1 MITEARPDGRA
12 SLLRG
17 EPSMETPILE
27 VRNISKRFGAT
38 QALSGVSLSFFPGT
52 VHAVVGENGAGK
64 STLMNLVGGVHQP
77 DGGQIILD
85 GRPVILQNPN
95 DGLRLGI
102 GFVHQEITLC
112 QHMSVAENV
121 FMHSLND
128 SKRQMVNFS
137 DIYSRTRKL
146 LTDFDTHSPIEPRQL
161 VDALSVSQQQV
172 VEIVKALSVNCRVII
187 FDEPTAALTESETEA
202 LFRIITRLREK
213 GIAVIYISHRLAE
226 IYRIADTVTVL
237 RDGMLI
243 DTKPV
248 HEIDQLSLV
257 HSMVGRELKDI
268 YPSKA
273 IGNGH
278 DVLLEV
284 KGLAL
289 EGEFEDVSFTLRKGE
304 ILGFAGLVGSGRT
317 EVARTI
323 CGLYHRTAGDV
334 FLDGEKLAI
343 RSYKDAIRKGIVY
356 LTEDRAKDGLFLD
369 MSVAANIS
377 VISLDD
383 VSSLKLI
390 QKRKELGLAQ
400 KYISSMQIKVTGPLA
415 RLRSLS
421 GGNQQ
426 KVLVSKLLTISPK
439 IVLMDEPTRG
449 IDVGAKTQIY
459 HLLRRLASEGVGVL
473 MISSELPE
481 IVGLCDRVVV
491 MYEGRL
497 CGLLERDRIDE
508 KSIIQM
514 ACLSTN

>member
-1 MITEARPDGRA
+1 MD
-12 SLLRG
+12 
-17 EPSMETPILE
+17 TPILE
-27 VRNISKRFGAT
+27 VRNISKSFGAT
-38 QALSGVSLSFFPGT
+38 QALSGVSLSFFAGT

-64 STLMNLVGGVHQP
+64 STLMNLVGGIHQA
-77 DGGQIILD
+77 DAGEILLD
-85 GRPVILQNPN
+85 GRHVTLQSPN
-95 DGLRLGI
+95 DGLRMGI

-112 QHMSVAENV
+112 QHMSVSENI
-121 FMHSLND
+121 FMHALND
-128 SKRQMVNFS
+128 SKKPLVSFT
-137 DIYSRTRKL
+137 DIHARARTL
-146 LTDFDTHSPIEPRQL
+146 LTDFDAHSPIDPRQL
-161 VDALSVSQQQV
+161 VAALSVSQQQV

-202 LFRIITRLREK
+202 LFRIIVRLKER

-226 IYRIADTVTVL
+226 IYRIADTVSVL
-237 RDGMLI
+237 RDGVLI

-248 HEIDQLSLV
+248 SSIDQLALV
-257 HSMVGRELKDI
+257 HSMVGRELRDI
-268 YPSKA
+268 YPSKKA
-273 IGNGH
+273 GNGSE
-278 DVLLEV
+278 VLLDV
-284 KGLAL
+284 RGLSL
-289 EGEFEDVSFTLRKGE
+289 EGEFEDVSFSLRRGE

-323 CGLYHRTAGDV
+323 CGLYRRTG
-334 FLDGEKLAI
+334 GEVLLEGRRLSI
-343 RSYKDAIRKGIVY
+343 RSYKDAIRQGIVY

-369 MSVAANIS
+369 MSVASNIS

-383 VSSLKLI
+383 VSSFKLI
-390 QKRKELGLAQ
+390 QRRKEMGLAQ
-400 KYISSMQIKVTGPLA
+400 KYVGDMQIKVASLLA

-426 KVLVSKLLTISPK
+426 KVLVSKLLTVSPK
-439 IVLMDEPTRG
+439 VVLMDEPTRG

-481 IVGLCDRVVV
+481 VVGVCDRVVV
-491 MYEGRL
+491 MYEGRM
-497 CGLLERDRIDE
+497 CGILEGEHINE

>member
-1 MITEARPDGRA
+1 MT
-12 SLLRG
+12 
-17 EPSMETPILE
+17 TPILE

-38 QALSGVSLSFFPGT
+38 HALNGVSLAFLPGT

-77 DGGQIILD
+77 DGGEILLA
-85 GRPVILQNPN
+85 GERVHVSSPN
-95 DGLRLGI
+95 DALRLGI

-112 QHMSVAENV
+112 QHLSVAENV
-121 FMHSLND
+121 SMHDLND
-128 SKRQMVNFS
+128 SRRPLVSFAGIQA
-137 DIYSRTRKL
+137 RTRTL
-146 LTDFDTHSPIEPRQL
+146 LTEFDTHSQIDPRAQ
-161 VDALSVSQQQV
+161 VSSLSVSQQQV

-202 LFRIITRLREK
+202 LFRIISTLRQK

-226 IYRIADTVTVL
+226 IYRIADTVSVL
-237 RDGMLI
+237 RDGVLI

-248 HEIDQLSLV
+248 GAIDQISLV

-268 YPSKA
+268 YPPKA
-273 IGNGH
+273 AANGSS
-278 DVLLEV
+278 VLLEV
-284 KGLAL
+284 RGLGL
-289 EGEFEDVSFTLRKGE
+289 EGEFEDVSFSLKKGE

-323 CGLYHRTAGDV
+323 CGLYRKTAGEV
-334 FLDGEKLAI
+334 LLGGQKISIA
-343 RSYKDAIRKGIVY
+343 SYKDAIEKGIVY
-356 LTEDRAKDGLFLD
+356 LTEDRAKEGLFLD
-369 MSVAANIS
+369 MSVAQNIS
-377 VISLDD
+377 VIDLDE
-383 VSSLKLI
+383 VSRLKLI
-390 QKRKELGLAQ
+390 QRQKEYGLAQ
-400 KYISSMQIKVTGPLA
+400 RYVSEMQIRVASLSA

-426 KVLVSKLLTISPK
+426 KVLVSKLLTVSPK

-459 HLLRRLASEGVGVL
+459 HLLRALAREGVGVL

-481 IVGLCDRVVV
+481 VVGLCDRVVV
-491 MYEGRL
+491 MYEGRMTGIL
-497 CGLLERDRIDE
+497 SGDQVNE

>member
-1 MITEARPDGRA
+1 
-12 SLLRG
+12 
-17 EPSMETPILE
+17 MEMPILE

-38 QALSGVSLSFFPGT
+38 QALSGVSLSFLPGT

-64 STLMNLVGGVHQP
+64 STLMNLVGGVHQA
-77 DGGQIILD
+77 DAGDIILD
-85 GRPVILQNPN
+85 GSSVTFASPN
-95 DGLRLGI
+95 DALRMGI

-121 FMHSLND
+121 FMHALND
-128 SKRQMVNFS
+128 SKKPLVGFS
-137 DIYSRTRKL
+137 DISARTRTL
-146 LTDFDTHSPIEPRQL
+146 LTDFDTHSPIDPRQL
-161 VDALSVSQQQV
+161 VEALSVSQQQV

-202 LFRIITRLREK
+202 LFRIISRLREK
-213 GIAVIYISHRLAE
+213 GMAVIYISHRLAE
-226 IYRIADTVTVL
+226 IYRIADTVSVL
-237 RDGMLI
+237 RDGTLI
-243 DTKPV
+243 DTTPV
-248 HEIDQLSLV
+248 AAIDQLSLV

-268 YPSKA
+268 YPPKA
-273 IGNGH
+273 AGKGSE
-278 DVLLEV
+278 VLLEV
-284 KGLAL
+284 RGLCL
-289 EGEFEDVSFTLRKGE
+289 EGEFEDVSFALRRGE

-323 CGLYHRTAGDV
+323 CGLYRRTAGEVLLNGVRQD
-334 FLDGEKLAI
+334 I
-343 RSYKDAIRKGIVY
+343 RTYKDAIRRGIVY

-377 VISLDD
+377 VISLDE
-383 VSSLKLI
+383 VARLKLI
-390 QKRKELGLAQ
+390 QPRREIGLAQ
-400 KYISSMQIKVTGPLA
+400 KYVNDMQIKVASPMA

-426 KVLVSKLLTISPK
+426 KVLVSKLLTVSPK
-439 IVLMDEPTRG
+439 VVLMDEPTRG

-459 HLLRRLASEGVGVL
+459 HLLRRLASDGVGVL

-481 IVGLCDRVVV
+481 IVGVCDRVVV

-497 CGLLERDRIDE
+497 CGILEGGAINE

-514 ACLSTN
+514 ACLSTS

>member
-1 MITEARPDGRA
+1 MG
-12 SLLRG
+12 
-17 EPSMETPILE
+17 TPILE
-27 VRNISKRFGAT
+27 VRNVSKRFGAT
-38 QALSGVSLSFFPGT
+38 HALSGVSLSFFPGT

-64 STLMNLVGGVHQP
+64 STLMNLVGGVHQA
-77 DGGQIILD
+77 DAGEILLD
-85 GRPVILQNPN
+85 GQRVTLQGPN
-95 DGLRLGI
+95 DALRMGV

-121 FMHSLND
+121 FMHALND
-128 SKRQMVNFS
+128 SKKPLVGFS
-137 DIYSRTRKL
+137 DIHARTRKL
-146 LTDFDTHSPIEPRQL
+146 LTDFDAHSPIDPRQL
-161 VDALSVSQQQV
+161 VETLSVSQQQV

-202 LFRIITRLREK
+202 LFRIIAHLREK
-213 GIAVIYISHRLAE
+213 GMAVIYISHRLAE

-237 RDGMLI
+237 RDGTLI

-248 HEIDQLSLV
+248 GAMDQLSLV

-268 YPSKA
+268 YPAKKPP
-273 IGNGH
+273 NGSET
-278 DVLLEV
+278 LLEV
-284 KGLAL
+284 RGLSL
-289 EGEFEDVSFTLRKGE
+289 LGEFEDVSFTLRKGE

-323 CGLYHRTAGDV
+323 CGLYRRTAGEV
-334 FLDGEKLAI
+334 LLRGEPLSI
-343 RSYKDAIRKGIVY
+343 RSYKDAIRQGIVY

-369 MSVAANIS
+369 MSVAENIS
-377 VISLDD
+377 VISLDE
-383 VSSLKLI
+383 VARMKLI
-390 QKRKELGLAQ
+390 QRRKELSLAQ
-400 KYISSMQIKVTGPLA
+400 RFVSEMQIKVASPYA
-415 RLRSLS
+415 KLRSLS

-459 HLLRRLASEGVGVL
+459 HLLRRLASEGVGVM

-481 IVGLCDRVVV
+481 IVGVCDRVVV
-491 MYEGRL
+491 MYEGRM
-497 CGLLERDRIDE
+497 CGILEGDRINE

>member
-1 MITEARPDGRA
+1 
-12 SLLRG
+12 
-17 EPSMETPILE
+17 METPILE
-27 VRNISKRFGAT
+27 VRKISKRFGAT
-38 QALSGVSLSFFPGT
+38 QALSGVSLSFLPGT

-64 STLMNLVGGVHQP
+64 STLMNLVGGVHQA
-77 DGGQIILD
+77 DAGEIVLD
-85 GRPVILQNPN
+85 GTPVTFSSPN
-95 DGLRLGI
+95 DALRMGI

-128 SKRQMVNFS
+128 SKKPLVSFS
-137 DIYSRTRKL
+137 DISARTRKL
-146 LTDFDTHSPIEPRQL
+146 LTDFDTHSPIDPRQL
-161 VDALSVSQQQV
+161 VEALSVSQQQV

-202 LFRIITRLREK
+202 LFRIIAHLKEK
-213 GIAVIYISHRLAE
+213 GMAVIYISHRLAE
-226 IYRIADTVTVL
+226 IYRIADTVSVL
-237 RDGMLI
+237 RDGTLI

-248 HEIDQLSLV
+248 AAIDQLSLV

-268 YPSKA
+268 YPPKA
-273 IGNGH
+273 AGNGH
-278 DVLLEV
+278 EVLLEV
-284 KGLAL
+284 RGLSL
-289 EGEFEDVSFTLRKGE
+289 EGEFEDVSFALRRGE

-323 CGLYHRTAGDV
+323 CGLYRQTAGDV
-334 FLDGEKLAI
+334 FLDGARIDI
-343 RSYKDAIRKGIVY
+343 RSYKDAIRQGIVY

-369 MSVAANIS
+369 MSVASNIS

-383 VSSLKLI
+383 VSRLKLI
-390 QKRKELGLAQ
+390 QTRKEIGLAQ
-400 KYISSMQIKVTGPLA
+400 KYVGEMQIKVASPMA

-439 IVLMDEPTRG
+439 VVLMDEPTRG

-459 HLLRRLASEGVGVL
+459 HLLRRLASDGVGVL

-481 IVGLCDRVVV
+481 IVGVCDRVVV

-497 CGLLERDRIDE
+497 CGLLEGDRINE

-514 ACLSTN
+514 ACLSTS

>member
-1 MITEARPDGRA
+1 MG
-12 SLLRG
+12 
-17 EPSMETPILE
+17 TPILE
-27 VRNISKRFGAT
+27 VRNISKSFGAT
-38 QALSGVSLSFFPGT
+38 HALSGVSLSFLPGT

-64 STLMNLVGGVHQP
+64 STLMNLVGGVHQA
-77 DGGQIILD
+77 DGGEILLD
-85 GRPVILQNPN
+85 GRQVTLQGPQ
-95 DGLRLGI
+95 DALRMGV

-128 SKRQMVNFS
+128 SRSPLVGFA

-146 LTDFDTHSPIEPRQL
+146 LTDFDPHSSIDPRQL
-161 VDALSVSQQQV
+161 VESLSVSQQQV

-202 LFRIITRLREK
+202 LFKIITRLKDK

-248 HEIDQLSLV
+248 GVMDQLSLV
-257 HSMVGRELKDI
+257 HSMVGRELRDI
-268 YPSKA
+268 YPAKKPP
-273 IGNGH
+273 NGSQT
-278 DVLLEV
+278 LLEV
-284 KGLAL
+284 RGLTLAR
-289 EGEFEDVSFTLRKGE
+289 EFEDISFSLRKGE

-323 CGLYHRTAGDV
+323 CGLYRRTAGEV
-334 FLDGEKLAI
+334 FLNGEKLSI
-343 RSYKDAIRKGIVY
+343 RSYKDAIRQGIVY

-383 VSSLKLI
+383 VARMKLI
-390 QKRKELGLAQ
+390 QRRKELGLAQ
-400 KYISSMQIKVTGPLA
+400 KYVNDMQIKVSGPMA

-439 IVLMDEPTRG
+439 VVLMDEPTRG

-459 HLLRRLASEGVGVL
+459 HLLRRLASEGIGVM

-481 IVGLCDRVVV
+481 IVGVCDRVVV
-491 MYEGRL
+491 MYEGRM
-497 CGLLERDRIDE
+497 CGVLEGDRINE

-514 ACLSTN
+514 ACLSTS